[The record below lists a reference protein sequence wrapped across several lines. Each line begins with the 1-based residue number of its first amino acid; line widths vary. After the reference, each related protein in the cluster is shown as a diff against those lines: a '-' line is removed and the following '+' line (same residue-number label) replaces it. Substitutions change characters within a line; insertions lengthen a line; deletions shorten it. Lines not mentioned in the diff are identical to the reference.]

1 METIVRYNEDAMYKL
16 RRRKIALGEMKGE
29 ITGYPSIDMPWL
41 KYYTEEQILAPIPNM
56 TALEYLKVLN
66 NNNLNIPAIEFLGQ
80 QITYLEL
87 FKKINDTTKSLH
99 ALGVKPGEIV
109 TIMLPACP
117 EEVFL
122 FYAIDQIGACA
133 NFVFPGT
140 PLNEVEHNMEE
151 FNSRKLIILDD
162 ILMQPNNLVN
172 NSKYNIVTTSLTGEH
187 KVKGKNIY
195 TWDTF
200 DKLSKYVEM
209 PIYKRNQEE
218 PLFIAKTG
226 GSTGKPKAVVINDRG
241 FNLQVQQHLN
251 SPINYTSGD
260 RWVRVWPLFSASSA
274 VSSHHLPLCFGMTT
288 IIEPAIDIEK
298 MDDLIINYKPS
309 HLLMISY
316 CIDSLLKSKKIQDL
330 DLSFIKTMGIGG
342 EGVTPEFEEKAQRF
356 MNNHNINS
364 AMMYGYGMT
373 ENSSGVTSRFNYDTS
388 KTGSVGVPQINT
400 IVGIFDPE
408 TMKELSYGEE
418 GEVCILSSTHMLGY
432 YGDDALTK
440 SILKKHEDGNVW
452 LHSGDLGFM
461 DEDGHLFIQGRTKRM
476 IMLFSGDKIYPK
488 DLEDLIETIE
498 EVDRA
503 VVVPEPDPNHENNV
517 VPCVFVTLNQK
528 IDENLLSKKVQ
539 EILGGNLSSNI
550 KLNHLYIRE
559 VLPQTAI
566 GKVDLKQ
573 LEEETKKM
581 CKKRN

>member
-1 METIVRYNEDAMYKL
+1 METIVRYNEDALYKL

-56 TALEYLKVLN
+56 SALEYLKILN
-66 NNNLNIPAIEFLGQ
+66 NNNLNLPAIEFLGK

-251 SPINYTSGD
+251 TSQNYEAGD
-260 RWVRVWPLFSASSA
+260 RWLRLWPLFSASAA
-274 VSSHHLPLCFGMTT
+274 VSSNHLPLCSGMHM
-288 IIEPAIDIEK
+288 IIEPYFTLENIDE
-298 MDDLIINYKPS
+298 IILKHKPS
-309 HLLMISY
+309 HMPFIGSG
-316 CIDSLLKSKKIQDL
+316 IDFLIKSPRIQKEG
-330 DLSFIKTMGIGG
+330 LSFMKSLGVGG
-342 EGVTPEFEEKAQRF
+342 EAISEETELKANEFLSSYNIEENVR
-356 MNNHNINS
+356 I
-364 AMMYGYGMT
+364 GYGMT
-373 ENSSGVTSRFNYDTS
+373 ENSSGAAARFNKETS
-388 KTGSVGVPQINT
+388 ALGSTGIPQLNT
-400 IVGIFDPE
+400 VIAVFNPE
-408 TMKELSYGEE
+408 TDEELKYGEE
-418 GEVCILSSTHMLGY
+418 GEICVLSSTFMLGY
-432 YGDDALTK
+432 YNDPEATN
-440 SILKKHEDGNVW
+440 SVLKKHKDGRTW
-452 LHSGDLGFM
+452 LHSGDIGHM
-461 DEDGHLFIQGRTKRM
+461 DQDG
-476 IMLFSGDKIYPK
+476 KIYIKGRMKRVISLYIGNKIFPSE
-488 DLEDLIETIE
+488 LEKLIEIID
-498 EVDRA
+498 EVEKA
-503 VVVPEPDPNHENNV
+503 VVVPELDLDHPGCV
-517 VPCVFVTLNQK
+517 KPCCFITLNKTLSIEELKEKINNQFTGLADYVK
-528 IDENLLSKKVQ
+528 IDT
-539 EILGGNLSSNI
+539 I
-550 KLNHLYIRE
+550 YIRDE
-559 VLPQTAI
+559 LPKTAI
-566 GKVDLKQ
+566 GKIDLKE
-573 LEEETKKM
+573 LEEEAKTLSKK
-581 CKKRN
+581 KQ

>member
-1 METIVRYNEDAMYKL
+1 METIVKYNEDALYKL
-16 RRRKIALGEMKGE
+16 RRRKIALGQMKGE

-41 KYYTEEQILAPIPNM
+41 KYYSEEQILAPIPNM
-56 TALEYLKVLN
+56 TALDYLKLLN
-66 NNNLNIPAIEFLGQ
+66 NNNLNLPAIEFLGK

-122 FYAIDQIGACA
+122 FYAIDQLGACA

-209 PIYKRNQEE
+209 PIYKRSQEE

-226 GSTGKPKAVVINDRG
+226 GTTGKPKAVVLADRH

-316 CIDSLLKSKKIQDL
+316 CIDSLLKSKKIQGL

-356 MNNHNINS
+356 MNNHNVNS

-400 IVGIFDPE
+400 VVGIFDPE

-488 DLEDLIETIE
+488 DIEDLIETID

-503 VVVPEPDPNHENNV
+503 VVVPEPDPDHENNV

-528 IDENLLSKKVQ
+528 IDESLLSKKVQ

-550 KLNHLYIRE
+550 KLNHMYIRE